1 MMFNFGL
8 CSEKQKVVITDYC
21 DRTVAFIK
29 SGNMTAAF
37 DVWDEMLNGTIFV
50 LTLFINFVTVYV
62 AI

>member
-37 DVWDEMLNGTIFV
+37 DVWDEMVRLV
-50 LTLFINFVTVYV
+50 LALGARREV
-62 AI
+62 